1 MKIGK
6 VRFRQLVKLSVAIFL
21 GVFAVSVIAGSVVV
35 VQLYSQLS
43 KPDAF
48 EALQQKQNLDKVYS
62 KIQVL
67 DLAASNPIMAI
78 SASILITPGTYK
90 DLSLAM
96 SSGKEITGIA
106 QEYLGQKKQRQDS
119 LLSLAGPLDNAMPHV
134 NQLFGALSRVHLG
147 GVLSPWDKKIE
158 PIRAKSK
165 ELLMASESLTP
176 LVNVLP
182 TLAGSEEPRK
192 YLMAFQNSA
201 EARGTGGILGAYA
214 VIRTDKGKITFT
226 DFGSNATL
234 AQLQDIPIEMPGEYI
249 RLYNDDPGIWQNSNL
264 SPHFPYGARIWLAL
278 WERQYRER
286 LDGVVTFDPI
296 ALSYL
301 LQATGPVIANGEEIN
316 SENVVRVTLSD
327 VYQRYKTNNEA
338 RKQFLINIIQAV
350 SKVIEE
356 EKISLTDVIQKLVLP
371 VNEHRLLIYSDHVNE
386 QKQIEKS
393 SLSGSIE
400 DKKDNVYRLVI
411 QNTSGNKMDYYL
423 ERKLKIESLE
433 CLPKRKT
440 RVTFTL
446 KNNVDPSEKLPSY
459 VKGRL
464 DLNRPNGL
472 KNSYGTRAIV
482 LAPQEAYVLET
493 KDQQTGKRFGFL
505 ARERGRIGIG
515 VQVDL
520 AAGESETYSI
530 TFSGGVGELKN
541 HTQPLVNP
549 QFTEVIDRCS
559 AS

>member
-1 MKIGK
+1 MKIDK

-43 KPDAF
+43 KPNAF

-67 DLAASNPIMAI
+67 DLAASNPIVAI

-176 LVNVLP
+176 LVTVLP

-234 AQLQDIPIEMPGEYI
+234 AQLQDIPIEMPDEYI

-264 SPHFPYGARIWLAL
+264 SPHFPYGAKIWLAL

-327 VYQRYKTNNEA
+327 VYQKYKTNNEA

-356 EKISLTDVIQKLVLP
+356 DKVSLADIAQKLVLP
-371 VNEHRLLIYSDHVNE
+371 VNEHRLLIYSDNVSE
-386 QKQIEKS
+386 QEQIEKS

-400 DKKDNVYRLVI
+400 NKRDNVYRLVI

-459 VKGRL
+459 VIGRL

-472 KNSYGTRAIV
+472 RNSYGTRAIV
-482 LAPQEAYVLET
+482 LAPQGVYVLET

-505 ARERGRIGIG
+505 ARERGRIGVG
-515 VQVDL
+515 VQIDL

-559 AS
+559 TS

>member
-1 MKIGK
+1 MKIDK

-43 KPDAF
+43 KPNAF

-176 LVNVLP
+176 LVTVLP

-234 AQLQDIPIEMPGEYI
+234 AQLQDIPIEMPDEYI

-264 SPHFPYGARIWLAL
+264 SPHFPYGAKIWLAL

-327 VYQRYKTNNEA
+327 VYQKYKTNNEA

-356 EKISLTDVIQKLVLP
+356 DKVSLADIAQKLVLP
-371 VNEHRLLIYSDHVNE
+371 VNEHRLLIYSDNVSE
-386 QKQIEKS
+386 QEQIEKS

-400 DKKDNVYRLVI
+400 NKRDNVYRLVI

-459 VKGRL
+459 VIGRL

-472 KNSYGTRAIV
+472 RNSYGTRAIV
-482 LAPQEAYVLET
+482 LAPQGVYVLET

-505 ARERGRIGIG
+505 ARERGRIGVG
-515 VQVDL
+515 VQIDL

>member
-1 MKIGK
+1 MKIDK

-21 GVFAVSVIAGSVVV
+21 GVFAVSVVAGAVVV

-43 KPDAF
+43 KPNAF

-176 LVNVLP
+176 LVTVLP

-214 VIRTDKGKITFT
+214 VVRTDKGKITFT

-234 AQLQDIPIEMPGEYI
+234 AQLQDIPIEMPDEYI

-264 SPHFPYGARIWLAL
+264 SPHFPYGAKIWLAL

-327 VYQRYKTNNEA
+327 VYQKYKTNNEA

-356 EKISLTDVIQKLVLP
+356 DKVSLADIAQKLVLP
-371 VNEHRLLIYSDHVNE
+371 VNEHRLLIYSDNVSE
-386 QKQIEKS
+386 QEQIEKS

-400 DKKDNVYRLVI
+400 NKRDNVYRLVI

-459 VKGRL
+459 VIGRL

-472 KNSYGTRAIV
+472 RNSYGTRAIV
-482 LAPQEAYVLET
+482 LAPQGVYVLET

-505 ARERGRIGIG
+505 ARERGRIGVG
-515 VQVDL
+515 VQIDL

-559 AS
+559 DS